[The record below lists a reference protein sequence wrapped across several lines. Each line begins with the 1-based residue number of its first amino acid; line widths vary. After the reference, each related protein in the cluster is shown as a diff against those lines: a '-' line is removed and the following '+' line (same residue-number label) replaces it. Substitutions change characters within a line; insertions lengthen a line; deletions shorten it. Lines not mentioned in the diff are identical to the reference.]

1 MAVELFVIG
10 AFCLQLI
17 VFVAAGANVLV
28 PLAVGFVLF
37 FTYGTLTGHAPRA
50 LLREAAISTECALG
64 VLESFVLI
72 GALTALWRADGTI
85 SQIVVMTTPLVSP
98 AAAPLAAFLLCGLVS
113 YLIGTS
119 FGTAATMGVVCG
131 TLAASMGAS
140 ALLTGGAV
148 LSGCYFGDRCSP
160 VSSSALLV
168 RSVTGTDMRGNL
180 VAMMRTAAVPLAASV
195 VVYAVLGFALGPTGA
210 TGASA
215 GVADVLAG
223 AFGYNLWALLPAAI
237 IFVLPLAGLGMKR
250 CMGLSCAVA
259 AAVCLSKGASAL
271 DLGRWALLGY
281 AAEDAGVAALM
292 NGGGLASMV
301 NVSLVVCISS
311 SYAGLFKET
320 GLVEGVQR
328 FVDAV
333 GKRYGAFAAVLAV
346 GVPASMIACNQTLAI
361 MLTKQLCE
369 GCETDPRSLA
379 VDLENGPVVISPLIP
394 WSIACSTI
402 MTFAGAPGIG
412 WVTAFYLWFIPIWH
426 LAATNR
432 ARKANFFQNNP
443 CNPAKA
449 SV

>member
-1 MAVELFVIG
+1 MELFVIG

-17 VFVAAGANVLV
+17 VFVALGVNVLV
-28 PLAVGFVLF
+28 PLVIGFALF
-37 FTYGTLTGHAPRA
+37 FAYGVLTGHGPRELA
-50 LLREAAISTECALG
+50 REAAISAKCALG

-72 GALTALWRADGTI
+72 GILTALWRADGTI

-180 VAMMRTAAVPLAASV
+180 VAMMRTAAVPLAASLA
-195 VVYAVLGFALGPTGA
+195 VYAALGFALRPTGA

-215 GVADVLAG
+215 GVADVLTG

-259 AAVCLSKGASAL
+259 AAVCLSRGATAV

-281 AAEDAGVAALM
+281 AAQDADVAALM
-292 NGGGLASMV
+292 NGGGLSSMV
-301 NVSLVVCISS
+301 NVSLIVCISS
-311 SYAGLFKET
+311 SYAGLFNVT

-328 FVDAV
+328 FVDRVA
-333 GKRYGAFAAVLAV
+333 GRFGAFAAVLTV
-346 GVPASMIACNQTLAI
+346 GIPASMIACNQTLAI
-361 MLTKQLCE
+361 MLTNQLCGGSE
-369 GCETDPRSLA
+369 DDPRKLA
-379 VDLENGPVVISPLIP
+379 IDLENGPVVISPLIP

-402 MTFAGAPGIG
+402 MAFAGAPGSS
-412 WVTAFYLWFIPIWH
+412 WVAAFYLWLIPVWH
-426 LAATNR
+426 LFTTSR
-432 ARKANFFQNNP
+432 ARKANFFQKSP
-443 CNPAKA
+443 CNPMKA